1 MANNNHVLPFL
12 LTYPEG
18 SILLLSFSFTFALVI
33 LTVVT
38 YNDL

>member
-1 MANNNHVLPFL
+1 MANNNHVLSFL

-18 SILLLSFSFTFALVI
+18 SPLLSFSFTFALVI

>member
-18 SILLLSFSFTFALVI
+18 SLLSFSFTFALVI